1 MKMNLPVT
9 GQEQRFPAEK
19 NMVTKTNTKGIITFA
34 NKDFVEISGFSEEE
48 LVGKNHN
55 LIRHP
60 DMPPI
65 AFEIMWK
72 TLKRGLPWRGIVKNR
87 CKNGDH
93 YWVDARIV
101 PIKKN
106 GEITG
111 YMSVRACPSR
121 EDVAAAETTYK
132 RAIAKPDII
141 KEKIDANWKKHLSI
155 KNGIPLWILFV
166 TMLMIGGG
174 ILGITGLNLS
184 KADIQAL
191 YHEEMVPVQDIQ
203 RMNFLMADNRAQIA
217 LALNFKFGLHSDI
230 VVNNATQNDPVKNV
244 TKNKNELNK
253 ILDNYTAKVKDPKEK
268 QLADEYI
275 EARLRYVN
283 EGLLPASA
291 AIDAK
296 DYLQAQRVFFNQ
308 LNPLYET
315 ANNRASV
322 LLSYLFE
329 RGNAKLVDT
338 TDRGELIFR
347 LAVAGITISCL
358 VLIVAGFFFFRITAS
373 PLEKAVLSLEAIA
386 EGNLSNNVTPSGFGE
401 PGRVMNAVMMTQI
414 HLKVMLH
421 EIRQSS
427 DSIHRQCSNL
437 NKVMMNLAE
446 HSDEQQDR
454 IYQSVDAVNASRV
467 AMGSIASH
475 MDSLLD
481 AITVDH
487 SHATDTDTDQ
497 ASNNDTAAMPA
508 PTPTAA
514 QEPAPAFELMPAELF
529 AVFGDS
535 FSQPSAPAST
545 SASADAPTPAAKPA
559 VAATAAA
566 QPEVPISDLSQ
577 QVQTVANAA
586 RSQSLGINE
595 MSGQLQQVARLIV
608 QNREDVQEAWAAS
621 QQLQQTARELDDLVK
636 YFD

>member
-9 GQEQRFPAEK
+9 GQEQRFPANK

-48 LVGKNHN
+48 LIGKNHN

-72 TLKRGLPWRGIVKNR
+72 TLQRGSPWRGIVKNR

-106 GEITG
+106 SEITG

-121 EDVAAAETTYK
+121 EDVAAAEATYK
-132 RAIAKPDII
+132 IAMTKPDII
-141 KEKIDANWKKHLSI
+141 KEKIDAKWKKHLSI

-166 TMLMIGGG
+166 TLLMIGGG
-174 ILGITGLNLS
+174 ILGVTGINLS
-184 KADIQAL
+184 KADIQAM

-203 RMNFLMADNRAQIA
+203 RINFLMADNRAQVA
-217 LALNFKFGLHSDI
+217 LALNFKFGLHSD
-230 VVNNATQNDPVKNV
+230 VVLKDAAANNPLERV
-244 TKNKNELNK
+244 TKNKNELNQ
-253 ILDNYTAKVKDPKEK
+253 IWANYIKKVKDPKEK
-268 QLADEYI
+268 KLAEEYI
-275 EARLRYVN
+275 ESRLRYVN
-283 EGLLPASA
+283 DGLIPATA
-291 AIDAK
+291 AIENE
-296 DYLQAQRVFFNQ
+296 DYFQAQRVFFNQ
-308 LNPLYET
+308 LNPLYEA
-315 ANNRASV
+315 ANKRASV

-329 RGNAKLVDT
+329 RGNTKLVDT
-338 TDRGELIFR
+338 TARGDLIFR
-347 LAVAGITISCL
+347 LAVAGITLSCL
-358 VLIVAGFFFFRITAS
+358 VLIVAGFFFFRITAR

-386 EGNLSNNVTPSGFGE
+386 EGNLSNNVDPSGFGE

-427 DSIHRQCSNL
+427 DSIHRQCHSL

-454 IYQSVDAVNASRV
+454 IHQSVDAVNVSRV
-467 AMGSIASH
+467 AMSSIASH
-475 MDSLLD
+475 MESLLD
-481 AITVDH
+481 AVTVHH
-487 SHATDTDTDQ
+487 SHASDQ
-497 ASNNDTAAMPA
+497 TSHHDTAAI
-508 PTPTAA
+508 PT
-514 QEPAPAFELMPAELF
+514 QEQESAPAFELMPAELF

-535 FSQPSAPAST
+535 FSQPSAPAAQAKTADVSTST
-545 SASADAPTPAAKPA
+545 SADISTENP
-559 VAATAAA
+559 AA
-566 QPEVPISDLSQ
+566 QPKTQIGDLGQ

-586 RSQSLGINE
+586 RSQSLGIDE

-621 QQLQQTARELDDLVK
+621 QQLQQTARELDELVK

>member
-1 MKMNLPVT
+1 MKINLPVT

-34 NKDFVEISGFSEEE
+34 NKDFIEISGFSEEE

-72 TLKRGLPWRGIVKNR
+72 TLKRGLPWHGIVKNR

-101 PIKKN
+101 PIKKK

-121 EDVAAAETTYK
+121 EDVAAAEATYK
-132 RAIAKPDII
+132 SAMAKPEII
-141 KEKIDANWKKHLSI
+141 KEKIESHWKKHLSI

-166 TMLMIGGG
+166 TLLMIGGG
-174 ILGITGLNLS
+174 VLGITGLNLS
-184 KADIQAL
+184 KADIQAM

-203 RMNFLMADNRAQIA
+203 RMNFLMADNRTQVA
-217 LALNFKFGLHSDI
+217 LALNFKFGLQSD
-230 VVNNATQNDPVKNV
+230 VMLNNINNTNYIQHI
-244 TKNKNELNK
+244 TKNKNEINQLWDK
-253 ILDNYTAKVKDPKEK
+253 YISKVTDPKER
-268 QLADEYI
+268 QLADVYI
-275 EARLRYVN
+275 EARTRYVK
-283 EGLLPASA
+283 EGLLPASD
-291 AIDAK
+291 AIDAE

-308 LNPLYET
+308 LNPLYDT
-315 ANNRASV
+315 ANARASA
-322 LLSYLFE
+322 LLGYLFE
-329 RGNAKLVDT
+329 RGNAKLVDVT
-338 TDRGELIFR
+338 ARGNLIFNM
-347 LAVAGITISCL
+347 AVAGISLSCL
-358 VLIVAGFFFFRITAS
+358 VLMIAGLFFFRITAR
-373 PLEKAVLSLEAIA
+373 PLEKAVRSLEAIA
-386 EGNLSNNVTPSGFGE
+386 EGNLSNNVDPSGYGE

-427 DSIHRQCSNL
+427 DSIHQQCNNL
-437 NKVMMNLAE
+437 NQVMMNLSE

-454 IYQSVDAVNASRV
+454 IHQSVDAVNASRT
-467 AMGSIASH
+467 AMGAIAQH
-475 MDSLLD
+475 MDSLLE
-481 AITVDH
+481 TVQADH
-487 SHATDTDTDQ
+487 AHHGNHEAAPLPMATPAQ
-497 ASNNDTAAMPA
+497 A
-508 PTPTAA
+508 
-514 QEPAPAFELMPAELF
+514 PAPAFELMPAELF

-535 FSQPSAPAST
+535 LSQPL
-545 SASADAPTPAAKPA
+545 APTPASAPAEVGEAAEAAKMA
-559 VAATAAA
+559 EATTTAA
-566 QPEVPISDLSQ
+566 QPETPTTELSQ

-586 RSQSLGINE
+586 RSQSMGIDE

-621 QQLQQTARELDDLVK
+621 QRLQQTAHELDDLVK